1 MKSIQKGFTLIELM
15 IVIAI
20 IGILA
25 SVALPAYREY
35 IVTSKLG
42 TITSSVGGIQRAVD
56 KEFSRKGSTWI
67 TTAGECTGAT
77 NTASCFVTTLGMSG
91 LPILPDGVTSI
102 TVEAPTAA
110 TGTCAAGSY
119 DTDITIPATIDIA
132 GTATVLSTGAI
143 IVTLDGSIEASFAAE
158 TITFM
163 PVAQNTGIVWR
174 ATSSLGVAADA
185 DPIQSL
191 ACRWLSE
198 NINDQA

>member
-1 MKSIQKGFTLIELM
+1 MKTQQKGFTLIELM

-42 TITSSVGGIQRAVD
+42 TIASSVGGIQRAVD

-67 TTAGECTGAT
+67 TTAGVCNGAT
-77 NTASCFVTTLGMSG
+77 NTDSCFVTVLGMSG
-91 LPILPDGVTSI
+91 VPAIPDGASAISV
-102 TVEAPTAA
+102 VAPTAA

-119 DTDITIPATIDIA
+119 DSDIAISNQIDIA
-132 GTATVLSTGAI
+132 GTDTDLTTGAI
-143 IVTLDGSIEASFAAE
+143 QVTLDATIEASFNTE

-163 PVAQNTGIVWR
+163 PVASNSGIVWR

-185 DPIQSL
+185 DPMQSL